1 MRPAPTFLTALLA
14 TAFALSCD
22 APDAEPAHAE
32 RVVKASFPAGDVT
45 SGREAFVAFQ
55 CHACHEVKSDPGIPE
70 LTAVDA
76 GPALGPALAR
86 LSQGELVSAIVVP
99 SHSVMQLGAKPAGGE
114 LSRMGDFTEVMTVRQ
129 LMDIVSYLEQVA
141 RP

>member
-1 MRPAPTFLTALLA
+1 MRPAPTFPTVLLV
-14 TAFALSCD
+14 TAFALACD

-32 RVVKASFPAGDVT
+32 REVKASFPAGDEA
-45 SGREAFVAFQ
+45 SGREAFVALR
-55 CHACHEVKSDPGIPE
+55 CHACHEVKGDPGVPE

-76 GPALGPALAR
+76 GPALGPALGR

-99 SHSVMQLGAKPAGGE
+99 SHSVMDLGVEPAGGE

-129 LMDIVSYLEQVA
+129 LVDIVSYLEQIA